1 MPSQPQD
8 PLTGSTN
15 QYGPFTSAITGPLTA
30 QNEAPPVSG
39 APSRGGAIA
48 LYLGKFLQ
56 GAQVAKRQQY
66 EKSEAAKREGEG
78 AMFRY
83 AQAKMAD
90 PNLSP
95 EGKQALTTALNTAL
109 AQQAQETLKD
119 SDKGSKG
126 KDPHPLLALTK
137 QITNAVL
144 GPGEN
149 PKHKDFGSLT
159 AQLMTIGED
168 PKYKIDPNAISAESI
183 SKPPVQAQP
192 VAQQPTQQGQ
202 TAPQQQSPLAQG
214 YLANQYP
221 ATPQQATPPPPGTT
235 PAAAQAPAK
244 TYSTKAEMW
253 SDPSIQEIIQQITKI
268 GQDWTK
274 TLLGQQYAALP
285 DAKETAPKG
294 ITAVIYGEDGK
305 IQKYVNA
312 VRTTNGDLVDPA
324 TSKTIPGA
332 VEATPGLAS
341 NIKAVNPTLTATQQ
355 NRQNLVTDMK
365 SLHPDWPEDQIN
377 KAVAKLDVDT
387 ATNKSTAKLTDEDKL
402 SRYLVDSGQAS
413 TPEAASKKAATMLV
427 DLQKAKIKAAQTAS
441 GGGGSAFTPAE
452 MDALARWSIASGQ
465 QPSFGMGA
473 NNPNRTAYQKSVANI
488 MLTGGIG
495 DALEQKTDAKSL
507 SSTLASMQKMKASVG
522 SFESSANKAL
532 DNAVAASRAVPRDSS
547 AMVNGWDQ
555 WITNHSV
562 DDPQLKQLMVYT
574 ETAANEYARVIG
586 SLTGASTN
594 AARDQANSFIR
605 SQLGEQSF
613 EGAVKAMKTDMQNR
627 TGAIS
632 DTINGL
638 QEQIK
643 GIGAPQGRT
652 PPPGVTKQST
662 GGQDK
667 IDPSKDAIKVK
678 GWGVGDTYTNGKKIL
693 GFTSDGHMVTED

>member
-1 MPSQPQD
+1 MPNQPQD

-15 QYGPFTSAITGPLTA
+15 QYGPYTDAITAPLTG
-30 QNEAPPVSG
+30 QRETPPISG

-66 EKSEAAKREGEG
+66 EKSEASKRESEG

-119 SDKGSKG
+119 SDKGQKG

-168 PKYKIDPNAISAESI
+168 PKYRVNATQASAESI
-183 SKPPVQAQP
+183 STKPPVAAQQGAQP
-192 VAQQPTQQGQ
+192 QQALPQQPTV
-202 TAPQQQSPLAQG
+202 AQG

-221 ATPQQATPPPPGTT
+221 AQQSAQQATPPPPGTT
-235 PAAAQAPAK
+235 PAAAQAPVA
-244 TYSTKAEMW
+244 TYSTQAEAWNDPGFQKQVKDLTTIGIDWKA
-253 SDPSIQEIIQQITKI
+253 
-268 GQDWTK
+268 
-274 TLLGQQYAALP
+274 TLLGDKFNSL
-285 DAKETAPKG
+285 PKG
-294 ITAVIYGEDGK
+294 GTIKPSGAAQTIIDPLDPDKKRQIRVQGYF
-305 IQKYVNA
+305 
-312 VRTTNGDLVDPA
+312 DPA
-324 TSKTIPGA
+324 TNETTYKTIG
-332 VEATPGLAS
+332 EAKPD
-341 NIKAVNPTLTATQQ
+341 KATTTEQ
-355 NRQNLVTDMK
+355 NRQNLVDDMK
-365 SLHPDWPEDQIN
+365 ALHPDWTEDQV
-377 KAVAKLDVDT
+377 KKGVAKLDVDT
-387 ATNKSTAKLTDEDKL
+387 ATNKATAKLTDEDKL

-413 TPEAASKKAATMLV
+413 TPEAAKKKSATMLV
-427 DLQKAKIKAAQTAS
+427 DLQNARIKAAQRGN
-441 GGGGSAFTPAE
+441 GGGGGGAFTPAE

-465 QPSFGMGA
+465 QPNFGMGA

-488 MLTGGIG
+488 MLNGSIG
-495 DALEQKTDAKSL
+495 DALEQKTDVKSL
-507 SSTLASMQKMKASVG
+507 TSTLTNMQKMKASVG

-532 DNAVAASRAVPRDSS
+532 DNAVAASKAVPRDSS

-555 WITNHSV
+555 WITKHSV
-562 DDPQLKQLMVYT
+562 DDPNLQKLMVYT

-613 EGAVKAMKTDMQNR
+613 EGAVQAMKTDMQNR
-627 TGAIS
+627 TGAID
-632 DTINGL
+632 DTVKGL
-638 QEQIK
+638 QDQLK
-643 GIGAPQGRT
+643 NIGQPPAQRT
-652 PPPGVTKQST
+652 PPPGVTKP
-662 GGQDK
+662 GGQDQ
-667 IDPSKDAIKVK
+667 IDHSKDAIKVK
-678 GWGVGDTYTNGKKIL
+678 GWGAGDTYTNGKKIL
-693 GFTSDGHMVTED
+693 GFTKDGHMVTED